1 VGVAAQWE
9 VWAVKVGVTLFFQ
22 NIPDFLQR
30 AKAADYS
37 EPAPVADSICFSES
51 LRLAD
56 LVEPLGFDTL
66 WTIEHHFGPYGMSCN
81 PLQIFSYMAGRTTRI
96 GFGTM
101 VIVLPW
107 HDPIRVAEG
116 ITVLDNMLAG
126 RRLMLGLGR
135 GAAEN
140 EFAGFR
146 VDYAESRD
154 RMDEALEIVRLAL
167 TQEWFSFE
175 GRFFTIPRTSI
186 RPRPVT
192 PDLTE
197 NMVFAWSSPETMAWA
212 ANTGGGQ
219 LYANFSNWEAVAS
232 SSAAFNSMRAEHG
245 WHWVPPIAGGPVF
258 CSTSRADVATA
269 RDWFKQTFDSSVWH
283 YGLMNKPSLRAL
295 LAGKEGAELERAIA
309 AIYDEATRVGVFG
322 TPNECREQL
331 GDIQARTGMG
341 ELVCH
346 MNFGLMPVDVAEGSM
361 RLFAAEVLP
370 TLQSIDV
377 PDIRATPYAETGT
390 VHASPADNPQRI
402 QASLQSTA
410 PTRGG

>member
-1 VGVAAQWE
+1 MR
-9 VWAVKVGVTLFFQ
+9 VGVTLFFQ

-30 AKAADYS
+30 AKSGDYS
-37 EPAPVADSICFSES
+37 DAPAVPDSTCFSDS

-116 ITVLDNMLAG
+116 IAVLDNMLRG
-126 RRLMLGLGR
+126 RRLMLGFGR

-146 VDYAESRD
+146 IDYEESRD

-167 TQEWFSFE
+167 TEEWFSFD

-192 PDLTE
+192 ADLTE
-197 NMVFAWSSPETMAWA
+197 NMLFAWSSPETMEWA
-212 ANTGGGQ
+212 ASSGGGQ
-219 LYANFSNWEAVAS
+219 LYANFSNWEAVAN
-232 SSAAFNSMRAEHG
+232 SSASFNRIRADHG
-245 WHWVPPIAGGPVF
+245 WDPVPPIAGGPVF
-258 CSTSRADVATA
+258 CSTSRSDAATA
-269 RDWFKQTFDSSVWH
+269 REWFKQTFDSSVWH

-295 LAGKEGAELERAIA
+295 LAGKEGAELEQAIA
-309 AIYDEATRVGVFG
+309 AIYEQATRVGVFG
-322 TPNECREQL
+322 TPDECRQQL
-331 GDIQARTGMG
+331 AEIQARTGMS

-346 MNFGLMPVDVAEGSM
+346 MNFGLMPVEVAARSM
-361 RLFAAEVLP
+361 RLFADEVLP
-370 TLQSIDV
+370 SLHSIDV
-377 PDIRATPYAETGT
+377 PDVRATPYAGT
-390 VHASPADNPQRI
+390 RRVEAS
-402 QASLQSTA
+402 S
-410 PTRGG
+410 

>member
-1 VGVAAQWE
+1 
-9 VWAVKVGVTLFFQ
+9 VKVGVTLFFQ
-22 NIPDFLQR
+22 NIPDFLER
-30 AKAADYS
+30 AKGGDYS
-37 EPAPVADSICFSES
+37 ERTSVADSVCFAES

-107 HDPIRVAEG
+107 HDPIRAAEG

-126 RRLMLGLGR
+126 RRLMLGFGR

-140 EFAGFR
+140 EFSGFR
-146 VDYAESRD
+146 VDYAESRE
-154 RMDEALEIVRLAL
+154 RMDEALQIVRLAL

-175 GRFFTIPRTSI
+175 GQFFSIPRMSI

-192 PDLTE
+192 ADLTE
-197 NMVFAWSSPETMAWA
+197 NMVFAWSSPETMEWA

-219 LYANFSNWEAVAS
+219 LYANFSNWEAVAA
-232 SSAAFNSMRAEHG
+232 SSAKFNRIRGEHG
-245 WHWVPPIAGGPVF
+245 WHPVPPIAGGPVF
-258 CSTSRADVATA
+258 CSTDRSETAIA

-283 YGLMNKPSLRAL
+283 YGLMKKPSLRAL
-295 LAGKEGAELERAIA
+295 LAGKEGAELEQAIA

-322 TPNECREQL
+322 TPDECVEQL
-331 GDIQARTGMG
+331 TDIQSRTGIG

-346 MNFGLMPVDVAEGSM
+346 MNFGLMPVDVAERSM
-361 RLFAAEVLP
+361 RLFATEVLP
-370 TLQSIDV
+370 VLQAIDV
-377 PDIRATPYAETGT
+377 SEVRATPFSEVRSVDTPVLEGTG
-390 VHASPADNPQRI
+390 PA
-402 QASLQSTA
+402 
-410 PTRGG
+410 

>member
-1 VGVAAQWE
+1 
-9 VWAVKVGVTLFFQ
+9 VKVGVTLFFQ

-30 AKAADYS
+30 AKNGDYAGP
-37 EPAPVADSICFSES
+37 PAVADSVCFSES

-81 PLQIFSYMAGRTTRI
+81 PFQIFSYMAGRTTRL

-107 HDPIRVAEG
+107 QDPIRVAEG
-116 ITVLDNMLAG
+116 IAVLDNMLGG
-126 RRLMLGLGR
+126 RRLMLGFGR

-146 VDYAESRD
+146 VDYGESRE
-154 RMDEALEIVRLAL
+154 RMDEALEIVRLGL
-167 TQEWFSFE
+167 TQEWFSFK
-175 GRFFTIPRTSI
+175 GQFFDIPRISI

-197 NMVFAWSSPETMAWA
+197 NVLFAWSSPETMEWA
-212 ANTGGGQ
+212 ANSGGGQ
-219 LYANFSNWEAVAS
+219 LFANFSNWEAVATT
-232 SSAAFNSMRAEHG
+232 SASFNRIRAERG
-245 WHWVPPIAGGPVF
+245 WPPVPPVAGGPVF
-258 CSTSRADVATA
+258 CSTSRSETATA

-295 LAGKEGAELERAIA
+295 LAGKEGAELEQAIA

-322 TPNECREQL
+322 TPDECRQQL
-331 GDIQARTGMG
+331 IEIQERTGLG

-346 MNFGLMPVDVAEGSM
+346 MNFGMMPVDRAERSM
-361 RLFAAEVLP
+361 RLFADEVLP
-370 TLQSIDV
+370 ALQSIDV
-377 PDIRATPYAETGT
+377 PPIRATPYAQIRPVG
-390 VHASPADNPQRI
+390 ARA
-402 QASLQSTA
+402 
-410 PTRGG
+410 